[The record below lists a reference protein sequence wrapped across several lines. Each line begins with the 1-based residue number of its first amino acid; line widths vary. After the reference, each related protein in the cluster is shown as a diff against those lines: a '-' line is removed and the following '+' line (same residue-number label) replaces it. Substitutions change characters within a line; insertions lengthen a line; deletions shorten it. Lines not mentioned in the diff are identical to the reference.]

1 MYRAKRDHIYLR
13 GSQTDVMILTRG
25 RIHEVNRFDMEDAE
39 KLGPEIDNTLKCY
52 FMGLIGE
59 LKYPPDQ
66 QATVNRISERV
77 YLECAKKCDTLEF
90 RSVDHLFS

>member
-1 MYRAKRDHIYLR
+1 MYRAKRHHIYLR

-66 QATVNRISERV
+66 R
-77 YLECAKKCDTLEF
+77 
-90 RSVDHLFS
+90 LFSRYGLRYVNVLACTD